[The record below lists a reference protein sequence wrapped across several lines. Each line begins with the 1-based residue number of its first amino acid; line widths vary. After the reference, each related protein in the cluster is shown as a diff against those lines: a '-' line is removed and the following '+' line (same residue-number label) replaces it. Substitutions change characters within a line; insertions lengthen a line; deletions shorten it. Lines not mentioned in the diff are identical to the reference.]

1 MQTATTSQVNPTNVV
16 VVWCTKALAEQRRWR
31 DSWWG
36 NIDSNSKMENY
47 QYIAMLLYVLSWL
60 IYNGSG
66 SRVNEVVDAVEA
78 HGAARG
84 FSVK

>member
-47 QYIAMLLYVLSWL
+47 QYIAMLLYV
-60 IYNGSG
+60 
-66 SRVNEVVDAVEA
+66 VVVAYLQW
-78 HGAARG
+78 
-84 FSVK
+84 